1 MFDKGELKDCH
12 EQCLTLLQFPYL
24 PNYTRIQ
31 TLQLAAASTKAFHA
45 GKEFLADAMKLIEQF
60 ESAGPPSKQLAKFRR
75 ANDELLQQV
84 YVKAKWYED
93 HPSEAEADSEED
105 SEEEDEEEDEKEE
118 EKGENEEGDI
128 EPISNE
134 HLTVAQSED

>member
-60 ESAGPPSKQLAKFRR
+60 ESAGPPSKQLAKFQRYFHFKKFQNAERKAPNLKDNYTRR
-75 ANDELLQQV
+75 AAIFQL
-84 YVKAKWYED
+84 
-93 HPSEAEADSEED
+93 
-105 SEEEDEEEDEKEE
+105 
-118 EKGENEEGDI
+118 
-128 EPISNE
+128 
-134 HLTVAQSED
+134 